1 MRGQSR
7 GRRLNAGLHVRV
19 HGGIHASRPA
29 GWWGGNPRYTRGR
42 GVGKRGGLPRKVW
55 ANVTVSIAVGVGDES
70 GACLSF
76 DPPSR
81 SKTPFRRWHTPRKQ
95 L

>member
-1 MRGQSR
+1 MSGYM
-7 GRRLNAGLHVRV
+7 
-19 HGGIHASRPA
+19 PA
-29 GWWGGNPRYTRGR
+29 GQRVGGAGNPRYTRGR

-76 DPPSR
+76 DPQSR